1 MKRLKRKPKRI
12 AAPVEPGLP
21 ECGQGEAGMVDNA
34 EAGDD
39 DPILGLHNAEADR
52 ELVKRCLAGEVAAWE
67 EFYGEHHAPLCAAI
81 RGMLGP
87 GGFDLN
93 RVDEIAARV
102 WYELVRN
109 DGELLDR
116 FDPARDTR
124 LGAFL
129 RGLARMEIMKY
140 FRTER
145 RRRTRETASPSRDHG
160 VSVESD
166 WQVAAMI
173 DDFAKT
179 LSEGEQEFL
188 AEHLLGEPE
197 GSRKLSEASVWQ
209 RCHRIREKLK
219 AFFSGPT

>member
-1 MKRLKRKPKRI
+1 MDDVETDRL
-12 AAPVEPGLP
+12 
-21 ECGQGEAGMVDNA
+21 
-34 EAGDD
+34 
-39 DPILGLHNAEADR
+39 
-52 ELVKRCLAGEVAAWE
+52 LVKRCLAGEVAAWE
-67 EFYGEHHAPLCAAI
+67 ELYGRFHAPLCASI

-87 GGFDLN
+87 GGCDLS
-93 RVDEIAARV
+93 RVDEVAARV

-145 RRRTRETASPSRDHG
+145 RRRTREAASPNREDM
-160 VSVESD
+160 SVASD

-173 DDFAKT
+173 DDFATT

-188 AEHLLGEPE
+188 EEHLLGEPQ
-197 GSRKLSEASVWQ
+197 GGGKLSESSIWQ

-219 AFFSGPT
+219 AFFGC